1 MFTRA
6 LALAAICGLASA
18 TYSEAEAEQ
27 WKMKVGSG
35 RSPSKFSRFTMKR
48 RAPTPVKKPTTSFR
62 TATTRTTPTRT
73 ATPIRKT
80 TPTKTTTPTRTTAT
94 RTTTPIKKAP
104 TLAKKPTTVA
114 KKPVAKAPV
123 KKTTTTKKPILK
135 KGSTELLGLL
145 QKTVKTAQKYVDKE
159 LKQHL
164 VQNQALYYIISTVD
178 MIANEAA
185 SVNTPIIKIHR
196 HIKRLELEL
205 AAIDVKVNAR
215 TGSLTHSVM
224 DYSESV

>member
-1 MFTRA
+1 
-6 LALAAICGLASA
+6 
-18 TYSEAEAEQ
+18 
-27 WKMKVGSG
+27 
-35 RSPSKFSRFTMKR
+35 MKR

-80 TPTKTTTPTRTTAT
+80 TPKKTTTPTRTTAT